1 MEIAIEVVLVCSG
14 ILFAAAAVMSI
25 VRIVRGPSIVDRVVG
40 SDTLATIVMCALIAD
55 MTVRDDTSMLPL
67 VLGLALGASIG
78 TMAVARFVSRS
89 RSSVTPQTAEVD
101 SEPDWVRPQTGEIQ
115 QLSPEA
121 ALAEDGMRDQ
131 GDFSDIEAAGHDA
144 VSGIDVD
151 GARTHPE
158 GPHPLAPDAV
168 DAHDRRPGARG
179 DRGGEQYRGE
189 EQ

>member
-1 MEIAIEVVLVCSG
+1 MEIAIEIVLVCSG
-14 ILFAAAAVMSI
+14 VLFAAAAVMSI

-55 MTVRDDTSMLPL
+55 MTVRGDTSMLPL

-89 RSSVTPQTAEVD
+89 RSTASPQPVTAD

-121 ALAEDGMRDQ
+121 ALAEDGIRDQ
-131 GDFSDIEAAGHDA
+131 GDFSDSEAAGNDA
-144 VSGIDVD
+144 VAGVAVD
-151 GARTHPE
+151 GADTHPGE
-158 GPHPLAPDAV
+158 PHPFEPGTADSVSARSN
-168 DAHDRRPGARG
+168 AHDA
-179 DRGGEQYRGE
+179 GEGE
-189 EQ
+189 HH